1 MPPECHQPDAAN
13 YTYAAIGNLIQDK
26 AEGITNI
33 EWTVYGKIKS
43 ITKSNGAKISYT
55 YDASGNRISQV
66 NTKGSTVKRTYYVRD
81 ASGNIM
87 SIYSM
92 TDTLKQKEI
101 NLYGSSRLGIYS
113 VDIDVQNC
121 NVALPEITK
130 FTRGNK
136 SYELSTTVTLTLN
149 IATGKKV
156 GIKSFSFYNRVSN
169 SGYRH
174 WKMYINGIE
183 VGDNLLYY
191 PATGG
196 IKSVHDAR

>member
-1 MPPECHQPDAAN
+1 
-13 YTYAAIGNLIQDK
+13 
-26 AEGITNI
+26 
-33 EWTVYGKIKS
+33 
-43 ITKSNGAKISYT
+43 
-55 YDASGNRISQV
+55 
-66 NTKGSTVKRTYYVRD
+66 
-81 ASGNIM
+81 
-87 SIYSM
+87 M

-101 NLYGSSRLGIYS
+101 NLYGSSRLGIYH

-121 NVALPEITK
+121 NIASPEIPK

-136 SYELSTTVTLTLN
+136 SYELDTTITLTLN
-149 IATGKKV
+149 IASGKKV
-156 GIKSFSFYNRVSN
+156 WIKSFSFYNRVSN

-183 VGDNLLYY
+183 VGDSLLYY